1 MPRDTDNEPIRRHSK
16 RQNPWLIPAVAGGV
30 AFLLLC
36 GILTTLLFMSGGSSR
51 GGGDGGVGLPAALGG
66 EPTAE
71 REGVE
76 WTTKQMAAHLK
87 SRGLITECEVTSE
100 EVDAKTPSGGR
111 VQIKKHFG
119 KISAEDHAK
128 NHDIDRLSG
137 HHMSIVPSYQWG
149 HFTCESHNRWD
160 DYATPVF
167 SKMRGAMMFTSPY
180 RCGQESGPK
189 KVNP

>member
-1 MPRDTDNEPIRRHSK
+1 MPRDTDDEPIRRHSK

-36 GILTTLLFMSGGSSR
+36 GILTTLLLMSGGSSR
-51 GGGDGGVGLPAALGG
+51 SGGVGLPAALGG

-76 WTTKQMAAHLK
+76 WTTKQLAAHLK

-100 EVDAKTPSGGR
+100 DIDAKTPSGGR
-111 VQIKKHFG
+111 VQVRKHFG
-119 KISAEDHAK
+119 KLSAEDHAK
-128 NHDIDRLSG
+128 MYDYDRNSG
-137 HHMSIVPSYQWG
+137 QHMSDVPSYQWG
-149 HFTCESHNRWD
+149 CFTCESDSFFNDH
-160 DYATPVF
+160 ATPVF
-167 SKMRGAMMFTSPY
+167 AKIRGAMVYTAQY
-180 RCGQESGPK
+180 RRGQESGPK

>member
-1 MPRDTDNEPIRRHSK
+1 VPRDTDDEPIRRHSK

-36 GILTTLLFMSGGSSR
+36 GILTTLMFMSGGSSR
-51 GGGDGGVGLPAALGG
+51 SGGDGGVGLPAALGG

-100 EVDAKTPSGGR
+100 EIDAKTPGGGR
-111 VQIKKHFG
+111 VQVRRHFG
-119 KISAEDHAK
+119 KLSAEDHAK
-128 NHDIDRLSG
+128 SHDLDRQSG
-137 HHMSIVPSYQWG
+137 HHGSIVPSYQWG
-149 HFTCESHNRWD
+149 RFTCESD
-160 DYATPVF
+160 SYSEDYATPVF
-167 SKMRGAMMFTSPY
+167 TKMRGAVMFTASY
-180 RCGQESGPK
+180 RRGQESGPK

>member
-1 MPRDTDNEPIRRHSK
+1 MPRDTDDEPIRRHSK

-51 GGGDGGVGLPAALGG
+51 SGDGGVGLPAALGG

-87 SRGLITECEVTSE
+87 SRGLITEHEVTTGYI
-100 EVDAKTPSGGR
+100 DAKTPSGGR
-111 VQIKKHFG
+111 VEVRKHYG
-119 KISAEDHAK
+119 KITAEDHARGF
-128 NHDIDRLSG
+128 DFDLRTG
-137 HHMSIVPSYQWG
+137 HIKSDCPSFQWGTFTCTSHSYTDDSATAVFGRMKGAMVFTPSY
-149 HFTCESHNRWD
+149 R
-160 DYATPVF
+160 
-167 SKMRGAMMFTSPY
+167 R
-180 RCGQESGPK
+180 GQESGPK